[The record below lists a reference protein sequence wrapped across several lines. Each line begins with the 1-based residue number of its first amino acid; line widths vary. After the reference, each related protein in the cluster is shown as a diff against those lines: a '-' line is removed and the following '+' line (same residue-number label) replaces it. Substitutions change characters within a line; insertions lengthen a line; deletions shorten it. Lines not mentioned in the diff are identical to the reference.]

1 MQKYKEKWKR
11 LHKSAKVKFMI
22 ATMNSNSMNKTIT
35 FTAKSST
42 KTTSIKFME
51 GTKLGICKPMKE
63 KILIAN
69 TLWSA

>member
-42 KTTSIKFME
+42 KMTSIKFME
-51 GTKLGICKPMKE
+51 GTKL
-63 KILIAN
+63 
-69 TLWSA
+69 

>member
-1 MQKYKEKWKR
+1 
-11 LHKSAKVKFMI
+11 MI

-42 KTTSIKFME
+42 KMTSIKFME

-69 TLWSA
+69 TFWSA